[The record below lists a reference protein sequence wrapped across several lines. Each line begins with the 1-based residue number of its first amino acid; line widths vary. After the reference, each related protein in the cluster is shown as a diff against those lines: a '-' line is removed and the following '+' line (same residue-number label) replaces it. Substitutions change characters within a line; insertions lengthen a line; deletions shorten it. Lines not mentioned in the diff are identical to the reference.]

1 MCSDD
6 QIELIRFT
14 SDAIMNF
21 KLPSLSHGNFQTL
34 SNIKTDEF
42 TEHFN
47 LTHRVTTRN
56 ALDRIKI
63 NHTNFNLQ
71 QTLVQQKT
79 SQYWCLIE
87 RLCFNFSTAV
97 WVKN

>member
-6 QIELIRFT
+6 QIELIGLT

-56 ALDRIKI
+56 TLLSVYALI
-63 NHTNFNLQ
+63 LA
-71 QTLVQQKT
+71 LLCGLKT
-79 SQYWCLIE
+79 E
-87 RLCFNFSTAV
+87 EKKP
-97 WVKN
+97 VKFFKSSVALF